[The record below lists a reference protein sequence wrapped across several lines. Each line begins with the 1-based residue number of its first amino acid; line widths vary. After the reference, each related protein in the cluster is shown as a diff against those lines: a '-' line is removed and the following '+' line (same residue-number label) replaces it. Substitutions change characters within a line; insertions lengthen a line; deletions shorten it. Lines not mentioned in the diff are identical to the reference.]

1 MPALL
6 TLLLPSLIPVF
17 ADGVRSLFGW
27 IFGGSGAQPQNVEE
41 AVKLMQ
47 AEVAKLEALAK
58 LDAPAQNIS
67 TWVADLRA
75 SFRYL
80 AAAIIIIGT
89 FGVIGLNGAAIL
101 LVDATVIDTLL
112 QMSGSVF
119 SFLFGDRMYLS
130 LRNKK

>member
-6 TLLLPSLIPVF
+6 ALLLPALIPVV
-17 ADGVRSLFGW
+17 ADGARNLFSW
-27 IFGGSGAQPQNVEE
+27 IFGGSGAQPQNAKE
-41 AVKLMQ
+41 AIELMQ
-47 AEVAKLEALAK
+47 AEVAKLEAIAK

-80 AAAIIIIGT
+80 AAALIILGT
-89 FGVIGLNGAAIL
+89 FVFIGAKSAGLAVDDTTIDIL
-101 LVDATVIDTLL
+101 LQL
-112 QMSGSVF
+112 SGSVF

-130 LRNKK
+130 LRGRK